1 MASRVE
7 LGSDDERRIFAAV
20 VRPDKAR
27 VDDNRGAEINRLRK
41 EVARGEGMLANERFV
56 SNAPAEVVAAEREK
70 LERYRRELA
79 ALEG

>member
-1 MASRVE
+1 ME

-20 VRPDKAR
+20 VRPEKAR
-27 VDDNRGAEINRLRK
+27 VADNRDAEIDRLRK
-41 EVARGEGMLANERFV
+41 EVARSEGMLANERFV